1 MQTKD
6 LQRIFAANIRKYRKQ
21 RKMTQAVLAAK
32 AETDSRYIQNIEAGE
47 RTPGVIVAY
56 RIAKALEV
64 SLDELFG

>member
-1 MQTKD
+1 
-6 LQRIFAANIRKYRKQ
+6 
-21 RKMTQAVLAAK
+21 MTQAVLAAK